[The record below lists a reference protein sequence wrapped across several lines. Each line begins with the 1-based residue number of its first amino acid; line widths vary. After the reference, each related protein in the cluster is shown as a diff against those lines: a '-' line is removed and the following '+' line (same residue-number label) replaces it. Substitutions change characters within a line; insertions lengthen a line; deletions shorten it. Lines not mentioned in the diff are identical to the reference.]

1 MARLLTL
8 APTPMS
14 LELTQA
20 QGGEEQRRAQELSL
34 RRTRPPCD
42 LPGYEP
48 RRFLG
53 AGAYGEVWVALDR
66 NTGRQVAIKFYAH
79 RGGLD
84 WSLLSREVEKLAFL
98 SADRYVV
105 QLLEVGWDAEPPYYV
120 MEYVEQGSL
129 EDRLKNHGPLS
140 AEEAVGLFREV
151 STGLLHAHG
160 KGVLHCD
167 LKPANVLLDQDGRPR
182 LADFG
187 QSRLS
192 HEQLPALGTVFY
204 MAPEQAD
211 LKAMP
216 DARWDVYALGALL
229 YAMLTGS
236 PPHREEKSVA
246 LLEQAVDLD
255 ERLARY
261 RRWIHHSPPSTKHRQ
276 TPGVDRALADI
287 IDQCLAV
294 DPEQRFANVQAVLDA
309 LEARTRRRARRPLV
323 VLGAFGPAVLLL
335 VMALV
340 AWRVAGGLVA
350 DSNAALTDRALESN
364 RFAAQYVAKAV
375 ANEVDKRFTEAE
387 RIANDPLFQEYLSR
401 AVNEPD
407 VTKLRDQLTNPEMDL
422 EQFPM
427 VRQQFLEAAPRRA
440 LQRYLD
446 DLNREPHVSVAS
458 WIVTDARG
466 LQLARTPD
474 DHDQTV
480 GKNFGWRSY
489 FTGKSHDEAES
500 WRPEA
505 DDHIEDTFLSPV
517 FRSQATNNW
526 VVAIST
532 PVQRNHA
539 FLGVVTLTVEVGR
552 LIELQTGEQQFAVL
566 VDERKGDNRGLI
578 LQHPLFDRELK
589 ANKKLPDRF
598 QDYRIGLADLPSQRD
613 KQVHYRDPL
622 AKDPSGGD
630 FDRLWLAEEA
640 PVRLGNSDRDSGWI
654 VIVQQSY
661 DAAIG
666 GTLTKLQHKLE
677 SNGVLALVLAT
688 IVLTLLWGFVI
699 RILNDQRPR
708 KIVAHA
714 ATNAGGETP
723 KE

>member
-1 MARLLTL
+1 
-8 APTPMS
+8 MS
-14 LELTQA
+14 LELTQP

-34 RRTRPPCD
+34 RRTKPPCD

-53 AGAYGEVWVALDR
+53 AGAFGEVWVALDR

-129 EDRLKNHGPLS
+129 EDRLKNQGPLP
-140 AEEAVGLFREV
+140 AEEAVTLFREV
-151 STGLLHAHG
+151 VTGLLHAHG

-167 LKPANVLLDQDGRPR
+167 LKPANVLLDQDLRPR

-192 HEQLPALGTVFY
+192 NEQSPALGTLFY

-246 LLEQAVDLD
+246 LLEDAPDLN

-261 RRWIHHSPPSTKHRQ
+261 RRWIQGSPAPAKHRAVA
-276 TPGVDRALADI
+276 GVDRMLAEI
-287 IDQCLAV
+287 IDQCVVAN
-294 DPEQRFANVQAVLDA
+294 PAARFANVQSVLDA
-309 LEARTRRRARRPLV
+309 LDARTRRRARRPLV
-323 VLGAFGPAVLLL
+323 VLGAIGPAVLLL
-335 VMALV
+335 VMSLV
-340 AWRVAGGLVA
+340 AWRVSRGLVA
-350 DSNAALTDRALESN
+350 DSNTALTERALESN
-364 RFAAQYVAKAV
+364 RFAAEFVAKAV
-375 ANEVDKRFTEAE
+375 ANEVEKRYAE
-387 RIANDPLFQEYLSR
+387 VEKVANDPLFQEYLSR
-401 AVNEPD
+401 ALTDPD
-407 VTKLRDQLTNPEMDL
+407 MTMARSQLSNPEEDELVLAHLRDDYRKSPTLKP
-422 EQFPM
+422 
-427 VRQQFLEAAPRRA
+427 

-446 DLNREPHVSVAS
+446 DLNREPQITVAS
-458 WIVTDARG
+458 WFVTDAHG

-474 DHDQTV
+474 DETV

-489 FTGKSHDEAES
+489 FTGMSADEPES
-500 WRPEA
+500 WRPDS
-505 DDHIEDTFLSPV
+505 DDHINDTFLSPV

-532 PVQRNHA
+532 PVQRNHT

-552 LIELQTGEQQFAVL
+552 LIELKTGEQQFAVL
-566 VDERKGDNRGLI
+566 VDERRGPNRGLI
-578 LQHPLFDRELK
+578 LQHPLFERVLK
-589 ANKKLPDRF
+589 ARNKLPDHF
-598 QDYRIGLADLPSQRD
+598 QDYRISRADLPEEHER
-613 KQVHYRDPL
+613 QVHYADPL
-622 AKDPSGGD
+622 AKDPLGAD
-630 FDRLWLAEEA
+630 FDRPWLAEEA
-640 PVRLGNSDRDSGWI
+640 PVKVLGVDSGWY
-654 VIVQQSY
+654 VVVQQSY
-661 DAAIG
+661 DTAIG
-666 GTLTKLQHKLE
+666 ATLAALQHRLE
-677 SNGVLALVLAT
+677 ANGMLALALAT
-688 IVLTLLWGFVI
+688 FVLTLLWGFVI

-708 KIVAHA
+708 KGALALA
-714 ATNAGGETP
+714 ANGAPGELTP
-723 KE
+723 QKR